1 MMVDRRCPTWKFLAM
16 LGEEYS
22 MTIFFPFP
30 ESLRPYSGWPV
41 GESLVKPWTW
51 VKTCLKRDGVRH
63 VK

>member
-1 MMVDRRCPTWKFLAM
+1 MMVDRRWPTWKFLAM

-22 MTIFFPFP
+22 MITFFPFP

-41 GESLVKPWTW
+41 GEFLVKSWIW
-51 VKTCLKRDGVRH
+51 VKTRLNRDGVRH